1 VVEINNFTAAKNEIL
16 MLKALIYNGSLL
28 QRITIKVQKEEVVN
42 VENYHKIEEDVMT
55 IPRASTDLE
64 ISFC

>member
-1 VVEINNFTAAKNEIL
+1 